1 MNSLVVLNL
10 GQGNCHE
17 GLPIITAQL
26 WLKDSK
32 IPIKFTGSLPEAAD
46 LPKLYRRW
54 RALYEALHQSMGWRL
69 SAVNPIEFEPE
80 LVTNVSR
87 PEFYQLC
94 DQLQLRINQWFN
106 ASGFRTIDQQLRTKL
121 DPNDSIR
128 IIIETEDPLLQK
140 LPWHLWHFFE
150 HYTQAEIA
158 LSSQEYEQVN
168 PSPPKT
174 TPRIRILVILGQS
187 DRINLQP
194 DRTLLEQ
201 LPDAETIILTEPKR
215 ADLDRWLWDEAGWD
229 ILFFAGHSTSQGV
242 DDSGNLTGQIFI
254 NAEEHLSIA
263 QLRNA
268 LKASIAHGLKLAI
281 FNSCDGLEL
290 ARALADLNLP
300 QLIVMREPVTDQVA
314 HTFLQ
319 NFLHAFSHGEEFYT
333 AVRHAR
339 EQLQGLEGD
348 FPCASWLP
356 VIYQNPTE
364 VPFTWSQLLGDR
376 QHRESF
382 SGSRE
387 YPTATARSITLRR
400 VLFTSVAVALLV
412 MGVRMLGWL
421 EPVELFAYDHL
432 IKSRP
437 AEGETL
443 AIDPRLLVVEITKE
457 DVEQYDYPIKD
468 ETLATAL
475 DKLQQHEPRAIGVDL
490 HRQQRHDPGRD
501 KLIEQFQSSSNLV
514 TVCEFDSEN
523 PRLFS
528 YPPEFSKEQSH
539 TQVGFSDLLLD
550 TSFGSQR
557 QIVRRHLI
565 SYEPSLS
572 SESRYC
578 TTPYSFGFH
587 LVFRFLS
594 AEGIHPLEANQD
606 GNWQFGAAVLKRL
619 AVRTGG
625 YQSLDGQLSQ
635 VLLNYRSNREP
646 APRVTLTDVL
656 EGDVSDRLIRDRIV
670 LLGMTAPVGN
680 DELET
685 PYGTL
690 PGVWIHAHSIS
701 QILGAV
707 LDDRT
712 LIWVL
717 PQWGSWQWGDLLWVW
732 SWTLLGGVIIWRL
745 RSPLLLGLL
754 GVVTTA
760 VLYQICRVIFMS
772 GGWMPLIPSLLA
784 LLGIGGLLMI
794 YRYTTPRLRLNN
806 FFGRKRHQ

>member
-10 GQGNCHE
+10 GKGNCHE

-69 SAVNPIEFEPE
+69 SAVNPIEFETE

-150 HYTQAEIA
+150 HYTKAEIA

-168 PSPPKT
+168 PLPTKI
-174 TPRIRILVILGQS
+174 TPRIRILVVLGQS
-187 DRINLQP
+187 DKINLQP

-268 LKASIAHGLKLAI
+268 LKASIARGLKLAI

-319 NFLHAFSHGEEFYT
+319 NFLYAFSHGEEFYT

-364 VPFTWSQLLGDR
+364 VPFTWAQLLGER
-376 QHRESF
+376 QQRKALPNKQDKPATSVKAIHR
-382 SGSRE
+382 
-387 YPTATARSITLRR
+387 RR
-400 VLFTSVAVALLV
+400 VLLTSIAVTLLV
-412 MGVRMLGWL
+412 MGVRTLGWL
-421 EPVELFAYDHL
+421 EPWELSAYDQL
-432 IKSRP
+432 MRSRP
-437 AEGETL
+437 AEGVMLE
-443 AIDPRLLVVEITKE
+443 IDPRLLVVEITKD
-457 DVEQYDYPIKD
+457 DVEQYGYPIKD
-468 ETLATAL
+468 EMLATAL
-475 DKLQQHEPRAIGVDL
+475 GKLQQHEPRAIGVDL
-490 HRQQRHDPGRD
+490 HRQQPHEPGRV
-501 KLIEQFQSSSNLV
+501 KLIEQFQKSQNLI
-514 TVCEFDSEN
+514 TVCSFTSEQ
-523 PRLFS
+523 PKLLS
-528 YPPEFSKEQSH
+528 HPPEFSNDQAS
-539 TQVGFSDLLLD
+539 TQVGFSDAPVD
-550 TSFGSQR
+550 GSSKR
-557 QIVRRHLI
+557 PVIRRHLI
-565 SYEPSLS
+565 SYDPSLTPG
-572 SESRYC
+572 SRYC
-578 TTPYSFGFH
+578 ATPYSFSFH
-587 LVFRFLS
+587 LMFRFLN
-594 AEGIHPLEANQD
+594 AEGVTPLEANQD
-606 GNWQFGAAVLKRL
+606 GNWQFGSTVFKRL
-619 AVRTGG
+619 SVRTGG
-625 YQSLDGQLSQ
+625 YQSLDGQISQ
-635 VLLNYRSNREP
+635 VLLNYRFNPRP
-646 APRVTLTDVL
+646 AQRVTLSALLD
-656 EGDVSDRLIRDRIV
+656 GNVSDSFIRDRIV
-670 LLGMTAPVGN
+670 LLGMTAPVAN
-680 DELET
+680 DEWET
-685 PYGTL
+685 PYGIL

-707 LDDRT
+707 LDNRT

-717 PQWGSWQWGDLLWVW
+717 PQWGGVQWGDLLWIW
-732 SWTLLGGVIIWRL
+732 SWALLGGVIIWRL
-745 RSPLLLGLL
+745 RSPLLLALV
-754 GVVTTA
+754 GVVTT
-760 VLYQICRVIFMS
+760 VGLYQICLWMLVK

-784 LLGIGGLLMI
+784 LIGTGGLLMT
-794 YRYTTPRLRLNN
+794 YRYTTLHLNLN
-806 FFGRKRHQ
+806 TLFKRKRRR